1 MNIVLDRKAVFMAGK
16 TRHILMELK
25 GHLPFT
31 AIGCLLGI
39 VFMLTFRRAGI
50 SGSHSLFSFFHPLHV
65 LLSAIVSSSMI
76 QLHSIKRSFLMV
88 LVIGF
93 LSAVGTATLSDIVM
107 PHIGARV
114 LGLDIP
120 GESQIHSAGH
130 ANETNGSLEHDIKG
144 HHKMHLGFIE
154 EWYLVNPA
162 AIIGIIIGFL
172 RPHTKFP
179 HAGHILISTWA
190 TVSYL
195 LMDIGSTMT
204 ISVAL
209 EVFSVLFLS
218 VLIPCV
224 ISDIIF
230 PLLFV
235 RPDVDMAGPCPEHI
249 LHSHEHILKAKE
261 NKK

>member
-1 MNIVLDRKAVFMAGK
+1 MSGK

-25 GHLPFT
+25 GHSPFT
-31 AIGCLLGI
+31 AMGCLLGI
-39 VFMLTFRRAGI
+39 IFMLVFRSAGI
-50 SGSHSLFSFFHPLHV
+50 SGSHSLFSVFHPFHV
-65 LLSAIVSSSMI
+65 LLSAIVSASMI
-76 QLHSIKRSFLMV
+76 QLHSIQRSFVAV
-88 LVIGF
+88 LVIAY

-120 GESQIHSAGH
+120 SESEIHSMGH
-130 ANETNGSLEHDIKG
+130 SEEANGSLEHDIKG
-144 HHKMHLGFIE
+144 RHKMHLGFIE

-204 ISVAL
+204 ISVAM
-209 EVFSVLFLS
+209 EVFAVLFLS

-224 ISDIIF
+224 LSDIVF

-235 RPDVDMAGPCPEHI
+235 RPDVDMAGPCPDHI
-249 LHSHEHILKAKE
+249 LHSHEHIHKEKE
-261 NKK
+261 NES